1 MKTGKKTASEC
12 WGIFKRKN
20 DGFSGTHRTP
30 IVYCDT
36 KETAER
42 VMNDVTFVHYSSK
55 YYTKD
60 FCIKKITKYQ
70 Q

>member
-1 MKTGKKTASEC
+1 MNKKPVSSEC
-12 WGIFKRKN
+12 WGIFKRRN
-20 DGFSGTHRTP
+20 ESFSGDHRVP

-36 KETAER
+36 KETAEKM
-42 VMNDVTFVHYSSK
+42 MNDVTFVHHDPK
-55 YYTKD
+55 YTKD